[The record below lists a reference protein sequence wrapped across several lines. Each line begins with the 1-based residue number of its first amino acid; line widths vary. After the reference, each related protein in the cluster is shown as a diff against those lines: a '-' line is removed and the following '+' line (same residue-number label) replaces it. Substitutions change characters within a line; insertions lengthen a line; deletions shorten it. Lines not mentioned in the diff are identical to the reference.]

1 MPNLDRE
8 SFIALLEKLGSDND
22 QDVLAAARELDARVR
37 AAGVGWTDLLAPADG
52 AEAQDDDDEDD
63 QDHDHEDVYD
73 DDDDEDYDDD
83 REDHDDR
90 DDREGDDEDA
100 DRAGADAGD
109 DTEERRARPSNAA
122 DDESAALIDRLLN
135 DFDLSEET
143 RQDLLDLRQDI
154 EAGDFTEMDRR
165 YIDALRARLAR
176 D

>member
-1 MPNLDRE
+1 MPYLDRE
-8 SFIALLEKLGSDND
+8 SFVALLEELGSDND

-52 AEAQDDDDEDD
+52 ADAQDYDDEEG
-63 QDHDHEDVYD
+63 EDVYD
-73 DDDDEDYDDD
+73 EEDYDDD
-83 REDHDDR
+83 DR
-90 DDREGDDEDA
+90 DDRNGDDAGEEDRDSVDA
-100 DRAGADAGD
+100 DD
-109 DTEERRARPSNAA
+109 EEVEDRRARPLNVA

-165 YIDALRARLAR
+165 YLDALRARLSS